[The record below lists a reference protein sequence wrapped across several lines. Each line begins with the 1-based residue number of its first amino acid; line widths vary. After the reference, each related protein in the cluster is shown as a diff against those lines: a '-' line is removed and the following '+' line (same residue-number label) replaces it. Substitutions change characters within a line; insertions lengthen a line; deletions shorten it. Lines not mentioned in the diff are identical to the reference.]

1 MKSVHEMEYKN
12 EVIATAGVPAPLTGA
27 FAEFSRQLDLDSV
40 IYKLLKE
47 KNWELGRAREAE
59 HNYKAFLFL
68 IGQGHHLVPTA
79 DIDEMWHM
87 HILDTQKYMV
97 DCATHFGEFIHHY
110 PFMGLEDDADA
121 AYAQSVFDQTRAL
134 FEAGLGIDLAKKEA
148 SSCGG
153 SSCGGG
159 SSCSSGSNCSGG
171 HSSCSSGHSSC
182 SSGHHSPSDS
192 SHGHHTPS
200 TPSDSGWVPAIT
212 SCSAGSS
219 DQPRQRDREPAR
231 SPNRP
236 TEDGKKKKGI
246 FRRILGLSPQA
257 SERWYASVSPTR
269 FSGQQFRPDKAAV
282 EKLNATRL
290 N

>member
-12 EVIATAGVPAPLTGA
+12 EVTVTADVPLPLAGA

-59 HNYKAFLFL
+59 RNYKAFLFL

-79 DIDEMWHM
+79 DIDETWHM

-121 AYAQSVFDQTRAL
+121 AYAQTVFDQTRAL
-134 FEAGLGIDLAKKEA
+134 FEAGLGIDLTKKEA
-148 SSCGG
+148 SNC
-153 SSCGGG
+153 SS
-159 SSCSSGSNCSGG
+159 SSCSS
-171 HSSCSSGHSSC
+171 SSCSSGHSSC
-182 SSGHHSPSDS
+182 SSSHSSCSSGHHTPSDSGHGHHSPS
-192 SHGHHTPS
+192 
-200 TPSDSGWVPAIT
+200 TPSDNGWVPLIT
-212 SCSAGSS
+212 SCGTSTPG
-219 DQPRQRDREPAR
+219 QPSRRDREPPR
-231 SPNRP
+231 RPNRP

-246 FRRILGLSPQA
+246 FRRILGLSPQV
-257 SERWYASVSPTR
+257 SEKWYASVSPGGFPR
-269 FSGQQFRPDKAAV
+269 QQFRPDKAAV
-282 EKLNATRL
+282 EKLNAARL